1 MTTEKTIDQ
10 CFDSEFLQLIEVEE
24 LDHQDQPVKNRLK
37 IQEQVNRNTNLLL
50 VIIRITSQSS
60 FPPSNCVMPIPL
72 FHKIGPKENP
82 QQPDLI
88 IIGSEKHHHVH
99 TMPLACIS
107 PYFQKLIQYKNY
119 RMTTDGMYQINMN
132 DTPDWAIEM
141 IIEFAYFGKVKIESQ
156 QQAEQLMVYADKY
169 NIVGIIQM
177 CHDVLNKSVC

>member
-1 MTTEKTIDQ
+1 MTTEKTIGQ

-24 LDHQDQPVKNRLK
+24 VDQQDQLVKNQLK
-37 IQEQVNRNTNLLL
+37 IQEQVNRNTNQEKE
-50 VIIRITSQSS
+50 VIKVTSQSS
-60 FPPSNCVMPIPL
+60 FSPSNCVMPIPL

-88 IIGSEKHHHVH
+88 IIGSEKYHHVH
-99 TMPLACIS
+99 TISLACIS
-107 PYFQKLIQYKNY
+107 PYFQKLIQYHKY

-132 DTPDWAIEM
+132 DTPDWVIEI

-156 QQAEQLMVYADKY
+156 QQAEQLMVHADKY

-177 CHDVLNKSVC
+177 CHDVLNESVC

>member
-24 LDHQDQPVKNRLK
+24 LDHQDQLVKNRLK
-37 IQEQVNRNTNLLL
+37 IQEQVNRNTNLL